1 MLRKFQGVP
10 WGVTPRAVLQFS
22 LAVAICLIGWR
33 DLAFQGRL
41 FDSAIYVRG
50 FADVQAGADPYAI
63 RDFATFVYPPPSAG
77 MGAWLVELAGVEGAR
92 VLVRTIVF
100 AGALWLGWLVAS
112 RYRLRW
118 RAVWAAVLALGCT
131 TALDHGNAS
140 PAVVA
145 LAFFALTRERDD
157 AAGILVGLSLVVKP
171 LLIPALP
178 ALMLWRRRSA
188 GWAIA
193 TAGVLIFAT
202 GPAALHRWL
211 DLIAF
216 KADGWAH
223 APLNLAPHA
232 FLWRMGLE
240 VPAFVWAGLVGL
252 AAAPFAR
259 RPASMLAACAV
270 GTTVLWS
277 GTLIPLLVPAAGLA
291 LSRVFGLPS
300 ARFVRLNVRVRDE
313 GTVMLK
319 RFVGRTDDMLAARG
333 DGPPRSVVAP
343 RAAGMSLIEILVVIA
358 VIGIV
363 AAIALPQVLA
373 RAETRRA
380 GECERVWEGVVA
392 IASGPGA
399 TAESIQAD
407 VAGAENPRN
416 RAMPAVWDGT
426 TSFGSCQVKVTADRG
441 DFVLSQQRRE
451 IDRNVRTFR
460 VVTGEGGR

>member
-193 TAGVLIFAT
+193 TAGVLILAT

-240 VPAFVWAGLVGL
+240 VPAVVWAGLVGL

-300 ARFVRLNVRVRDE
+300 PGFVRLELRVRDE
-313 GTVMLK
+313 GTVMLN
-319 RFVGRTDDMLAARG
+319 RFVGHRDAAF
-333 DGPPRSVVAP
+333 
-343 RAAGMSLIEILVVIA
+343 SLVEMLVVLAILGIA
-358 VIGIV
+358 ASVFLPRVFADRERARSLACDHLWQEAIV
-363 AAIALPQVLA
+363 AARPAVTTIDLQSAVPH
-373 RAETRRA
+373 
-380 GECERVWEGVVA
+380 
-392 IASGPGA
+392 
-399 TAESIQAD
+399 D
-407 VAGAENPRN
+407 NPRN
-416 RAMPAVWDGT
+416 RAMPGVGDVG
-426 TSFGSCQVKVTADRG
+426 SSCQVRLLADG
-441 DFVLSQQRRE
+441 DELLLEQYRTQ
-451 IDRNVRTFR
+451 IDRADGRARTFR
-460 VVTGEGGR
+460 IQVDGGGR